1 MKYHSFDRM
10 DKRVSEAPQRHGS
23 NKVIHGLYEPEI
35 DGLIAAEHDEE
46 VRALMALYVTSCKH
60 RKYTGL
66 TITQKLKSQL
76 SEENTGGRDAVVQRI
91 KKDLASV
98 EALPV
103 KVKHSETERS
113 KTIHRNR
120 VFNIWATDF
129 MLTNFTLES
138 ASELL
143 SQCSSTGR
151 SKKIIEDLDRRLS
164 TEFLEAHPQFAD
176 LSANNK
182 KKSYGRWPQRATVKF
197 LLTERVSTESSLGA
211 GVGSDAWSTLVD
223 VVTTEAS
230 RVGVPDAAAQL
241 QSNENSETAGALLA
255 GDLMEVDGARDDVSF
270 EVRCLAAECL
280 RMPLLC

>member
-1 MKYHSFDRM
+1 M

-23 NKVIHGLYEPEI
+23 KKVIHGLYEPEI

-66 TITQKLKSQL
+66 TITQKLKNQL
-76 SEENTGGRDAVVQRI
+76 RVKNTGGRDAVVQQI

-113 KTIHRNR
+113 KIIHRNR
-120 VFNIWATDF
+120 AFNIWATDF

-151 SKKIIEDLDRRLS
+151 SKKRIEDLDRRLS
-164 TEFLEAHPQFAD
+164 IEFLKTHPQFAD

-182 KKSYGRWPQRATVKF
+182 KKSYGRWPQRPTVKS
-197 LLTERVSTESSLGA
+197 LLTERVSNESSLGA
-211 GVGSDAWSTLVD
+211 GVGSDRWSTLVD

>member
-66 TITQKLKSQL
+66 TITQKLKKQL
-76 SEENTGGRDAVVQRI
+76 CEKNTGGRDAVVQRI

-103 KVKHSETERS
+103 KVKHFEIERS
-113 KTIHRNR
+113 KIIHRNR
-120 VFNIWATDF
+120 AFNVWATDF

-151 SKKIIEDLDRRLS
+151 SKKRIEDLDRRLS
-164 TEFLEAHPQFAD
+164 IEFLKTHPQFAD
-176 LSANNK
+176 LSANK
-182 KKSYGRWPQRATVKF
+182 KQSYGRCPKRPTVKL
-197 LLTERVSTESSLGA
+197 LLTERVSNESSLGA

-255 GDLMEVDGARDDVSF
+255 GDLMVVDGARDDVSF

>member
-10 DKRVSEAPQRHGS
+10 DKRVSEAPQRQVS
-23 NKVIHGLYEPEI
+23 NKVIHGIYEPEI
-35 DGLIAAEHDEE
+35 DGLIAAEQDEE

-66 TITQKLKSQL
+66 TITQKLKSQR

-103 KVKHSETERS
+103 KVKHSEIERS
-113 KTIHRNR
+113 KIIHRNR
-120 VFNIWATDF
+120 AFNVWATDF

-176 LSANNK
+176 LSANK
-182 KKSYGRWPQRATVKF
+182 KQSYGRCPKRPTVKL
-197 LLTERVSTESSLGA
+197 LLTERVSNESSLGA

-255 GDLMEVDGARDDVSF
+255 GDLMVVDGARDDVSF

>member
-10 DKRVSEAPQRHGS
+10 DKRVSEAPQRQVS
-23 NKVIHGLYEPEI
+23 NKVIHGIYEPEI
-35 DGLIAAEHDEE
+35 DGLIAAEQDEE

-66 TITQKLKSQL
+66 TITQKLKKQL
-76 SEENTGGRDAVVQRI
+76 CEKNTGGRDAVVQRI

-176 LSANNK
+176 LSANK
-182 KKSYGRWPQRATVKF
+182 KQSYGRCPKRPTVKL
-197 LLTERVSTESSLGA
+197 LLTERVSNESSLGA

-255 GDLMEVDGARDDVSF
+255 GDLMVVDGARDDVSF

>member
-10 DKRVSEAPQRHGS
+10 DKRVSEAPQRQVS
-23 NKVIHGLYEPEI
+23 NKVIHGIYEPEI
-35 DGLIAAEHDEE
+35 DGLIAAEQDEE

-66 TITQKLKSQL
+66 TITQKLKKQRC
-76 SEENTGGRDAVVQRI
+76 EKNTGGRDAVVQRI

-103 KVKHSETERS
+103 KVKHSEIERS
-113 KTIHRNR
+113 KIIHRNR
-120 VFNIWATDF
+120 AFNVWATDF

-176 LSANNK
+176 LSANK
-182 KKSYGRWPQRATVKF
+182 KQSYGRCPKRPTVKL
-197 LLTERVSTESSLGA
+197 LLTERVSNESSLGA

>member
-1 MKYHSFDRM
+1 M
-10 DKRVSEAPQRHGS
+10 DKRVSEAPQRQVS
-23 NKVIHGLYEPEI
+23 NKVIHGIYEPEI

-66 TITQKLKSQL
+66 TITQKLKRQL
-76 SEENTGGRDAVVQRI
+76 CEKNTGGRDAVVQRI

-176 LSANNK
+176 LSANK
-182 KKSYGRWPQRATVKF
+182 KQSYGRCPKRPTVKL
-197 LLTERVSTESSLGA
+197 LLTERVSNESSLGA

>member
-103 KVKHSETERS
+103 KVKHSEIERS

-151 SKKIIEDLDRRLS
+151 SKKRIEDLDRRLS
-164 TEFLEAHPQFAD
+164 IEFLKTHPQFAD
-176 LSANNK
+176 LSANK
-182 KKSYGRWPQRATVKF
+182 KQSYGRCPKRPTVKL
-197 LLTERVSTESSLGA
+197 LLTERVSNESSLGA

-255 GDLMEVDGARDDVSF
+255 GDLMVVDGARDDVSF

>member
-10 DKRVSEAPQRHGS
+10 DKRVSEAPQRQVS
-23 NKVIHGLYEPEI
+23 NKVIHGIYEPEI
-35 DGLIAAEHDEE
+35 DGLIAAEQDEE
-46 VRALMALYVTSCKH
+46 VRALMAHYVTSCKH

-151 SKKIIEDLDRRLS
+151 SKKRIEDLDRRLS
-164 TEFLEAHPQFAD
+164 IEFLKTHPQFAD

>member
-35 DGLIAAEHDEE
+35 DGLIAAEQDEE
-46 VRALMALYVTSCKH
+46 VRALMAHYVTSCKH
-60 RKYTGL
+60 RKYTGS
-66 TITQKLKSQL
+66 TITQKLKKQL
-76 SEENTGGRDAVVQRI
+76 CEKNTGGRDAVVQRI

-176 LSANNK
+176 LSANK
-182 KKSYGRWPQRATVKF
+182 KQSYGRCPKRPTVKL
-197 LLTERVSTESSLGA
+197 LLTERVSNESSLGA

-255 GDLMEVDGARDDVSF
+255 GDLMVVDGARDDVSF

>member
-1 MKYHSFDRM
+1 M

-66 TITQKLKSQL
+66 TITQKLKKQL
-76 SEENTGGRDAVVQRI
+76 CEKNTGGRDAVVQRI

-103 KVKHSETERS
+103 KVKHFEIERS
-113 KTIHRNR
+113 KIIHRNR
-120 VFNIWATDF
+120 AFNVWATDF

-151 SKKIIEDLDRRLS
+151 SKKRIEDLDRRLS
-164 TEFLEAHPQFAD
+164 IEFLKTHPQFAD
-176 LSANNK
+176 LSANK
-182 KKSYGRWPQRATVKF
+182 KQSYGRCPKRPTVKL
-197 LLTERVSTESSLGA
+197 LLTERVSNESSLGA

-255 GDLMEVDGARDDVSF
+255 GDLMVVDGARDDVSF

>member
-176 LSANNK
+176 LSANK
-182 KKSYGRWPQRATVKF
+182 KQSYGRCPKRPTVKL
-197 LLTERVSTESSLGA
+197 LLTERVSNESSLGA

-255 GDLMEVDGARDDVSF
+255 GDLMVVDGARDDVSF

>member
-10 DKRVSEAPQRHGS
+10 DKRVSEAPQRQVS
-23 NKVIHGLYEPEI
+23 NKVIHGIYEPEI
-35 DGLIAAEHDEE
+35 DGLIAAEQDEE
-46 VRALMALYVTSCKH
+46 VRALMAHYVTSCKH
-60 RKYTGL
+60 RKYTGS
-66 TITQKLKSQL
+66 TITQKLKKQL
-76 SEENTGGRDAVVQRI
+76 CEKNTGGRDAVVQRI

-176 LSANNK
+176 LSANK
-182 KKSYGRWPQRATVKF
+182 KQSYGRCPKRPTVKL
-197 LLTERVSTESSLGA
+197 LLTERVSNESSLGA

>member
-23 NKVIHGLYEPEI
+23 NKVIHGIYEPEI

-66 TITQKLKSQL
+66 TITQKLKKQL
-76 SEENTGGRDAVVQRI
+76 CEKNTGGRDAVVQRI

-103 KVKHSETERS
+103 KVKHFEIERS
-113 KTIHRNR
+113 KIIHRNR
-120 VFNIWATDF
+120 AFNVWATDF

-151 SKKIIEDLDRRLS
+151 SKKRIEDLDRRLS
-164 TEFLEAHPQFAD
+164 IEFLKTHPQFAD
-176 LSANNK
+176 LSANK
-182 KKSYGRWPQRATVKF
+182 KQSYGRCPKRPTVKL
-197 LLTERVSTESSLGA
+197 LLTERVSNESSLGA

-255 GDLMEVDGARDDVSF
+255 GDLMVVDGARDDVSF

>member
-10 DKRVSEAPQRHGS
+10 DKRVSEAPQRQVS
-23 NKVIHGLYEPEI
+23 NKVIHGIYEPEI
-35 DGLIAAEHDEE
+35 DGLIAAEQDEE
-46 VRALMALYVTSCKH
+46 VRALMAHYVTSCKH
-60 RKYTGL
+60 RKYTGS
-66 TITQKLKSQL
+66 TITQKLKKQL
-76 SEENTGGRDAVVQRI
+76 CEKNTGGRDAVVQRI

-176 LSANNK
+176 LSANK
-182 KKSYGRWPQRATVKF
+182 KQSYGRCPKRPTVKL
-197 LLTERVSTESSLGA
+197 LLTERVSNESSLGA

-255 GDLMEVDGARDDVSF
+255 GDLMVVDGARDDVSF

>member
-1 MKYHSFDRM
+1 M
-10 DKRVSEAPQRHGS
+10 DKRVSEAPQRQVS
-23 NKVIHGLYEPEI
+23 NKVIHGIYEPEI
-35 DGLIAAEHDEE
+35 DGLIAAEQDEE
-46 VRALMALYVTSCKH
+46 VRALMAHYVTSCKH
-60 RKYTGL
+60 RKYTGS
-66 TITQKLKSQL
+66 TITQKLKKQL
-76 SEENTGGRDAVVQRI
+76 CEKNTGGRDAVVQRI

-176 LSANNK
+176 LSANK
-182 KKSYGRWPQRATVKF
+182 KQSYGRCPKRPTVKL
-197 LLTERVSTESSLGA
+197 LLTERVSNESSLGA

>member
-66 TITQKLKSQL
+66 TITQKLKKRL
-76 SEENTGGRDAVVQRI
+76 CEKNTGGRDAVVQRI

-103 KVKHSETERS
+103 KVKHSEIERS
-113 KTIHRNR
+113 KLIHRNR
-120 VFNIWATDF
+120 AFNIWATDF

-151 SKKIIEDLDRRLS
+151 SKKRIEDLDRRLS
-164 TEFLEAHPQFAD
+164 IEFLKTHPQFAD

-255 GDLMEVDGARDDVSF
+255 GDLMVVDGARDDVSF

>member
-1 MKYHSFDRM
+1 M
-10 DKRVSEAPQRHGS
+10 DKRVSEAPQRQVS
-23 NKVIHGLYEPEI
+23 NKVIHGIYEPEI
-35 DGLIAAEHDEE
+35 DGLIAAEQDEE

-66 TITQKLKSQL
+66 TITQKLKSQR

-103 KVKHSETERS
+103 KVKHSEIERS
-113 KTIHRNR
+113 KIIHRNR
-120 VFNIWATDF
+120 AFNVWATDF

-176 LSANNK
+176 LSANK
-182 KKSYGRWPQRATVKF
+182 KQSYGRCPKRPTVKL
-197 LLTERVSTESSLGA
+197 LLTERVSNESSLGA

-255 GDLMEVDGARDDVSF
+255 GDLMVVDGARDDVSF

>member
-120 VFNIWATDF
+120 LFNIWATDF

-151 SKKIIEDLDRRLS
+151 SKKRIEDLDRRLS
-164 TEFLEAHPQFAD
+164 IEFLKTHPQFAD

-255 GDLMEVDGARDDVSF
+255 GDLMVVDGARDDVSF

>member
-1 MKYHSFDRM
+1 M

-35 DGLIAAEHDEE
+35 DGLIAAEQDEE
-46 VRALMALYVTSCKH
+46 VRALMAHYVTSCKH
-60 RKYTGL
+60 RKYTGS
-66 TITQKLKSQL
+66 TITQKLKKQL
-76 SEENTGGRDAVVQRI
+76 CEKNTGGRDAVVQRI

-176 LSANNK
+176 LSANK
-182 KKSYGRWPQRATVKF
+182 KQSYGRCPKRPTVKL
-197 LLTERVSTESSLGA
+197 LLTERVSNESSLGA

-255 GDLMEVDGARDDVSF
+255 GDLMVVDGARDDVSF

>member
-66 TITQKLKSQL
+66 TITQKLKSQR

-151 SKKIIEDLDRRLS
+151 SKKRIEDLDRRLS
-164 TEFLEAHPQFAD
+164 IEFLKTHPQFAD

-255 GDLMEVDGARDDVSF
+255 GDLMVVDGARDDVSF